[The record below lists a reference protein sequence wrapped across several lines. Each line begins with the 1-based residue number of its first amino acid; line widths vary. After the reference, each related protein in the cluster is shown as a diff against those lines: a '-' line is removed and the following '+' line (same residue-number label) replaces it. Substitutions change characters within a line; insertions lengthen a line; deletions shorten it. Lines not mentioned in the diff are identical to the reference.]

1 MVLDSADSS
10 EQVFEKLGD
19 HGFSDKVVYEIW
31 YWYHYD
37 TANENADF
45 LWFLFW

>member
-37 TANENADF
+37 TANVKR
-45 LWFLFW
+45 